1 MEQLAVRNDQIRN
14 LETMSNSADGSFE
27 SEEGVGSTYVSVLF
41 SSLCARKFQ
50 FVSSLCGV
58 ICSDVENNLNS
69 IKPSKT
75 LDAILLRK

>member
-1 MEQLAVRNDQIRN
+1 
-14 LETMSNSADGSFE
+14 
-27 SEEGVGSTYVSVLF
+27 VGSTYVSVLF

-58 ICSDVENNLNS
+58 IHSDVENNLNS